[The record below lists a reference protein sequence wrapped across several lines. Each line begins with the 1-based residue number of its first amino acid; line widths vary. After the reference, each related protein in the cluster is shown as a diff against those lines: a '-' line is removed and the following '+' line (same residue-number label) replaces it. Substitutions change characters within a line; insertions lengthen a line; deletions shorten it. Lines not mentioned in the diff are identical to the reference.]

1 MASYAIRKEYR
12 LGSMQ
17 SCNSKFY
24 RQRIWIGINA
34 ELQQQILQALHTSAL
49 GGHSSFPVTYRK
61 LKQLFARQGMKA
73 ATHSFVQACL
83 TCQQAKPKSR
93 VPRVIGPTAYARRSL
108 AGNFYGLYRRIAQ
121 VWISKLHSCCG

>member
-34 ELQQQILQALHTSAL
+34 EPQQQILQALHTSAL

-61 LKQLFARQGMKA
+61 LKQLFAWQGIKA
-73 ATHSFVQACL
+73 ATHSFV
-83 TCQQAKPKSR
+83 
-93 VPRVIGPTAYARRSL
+93 
-108 AGNFYGLYRRIAQ
+108 
-121 VWISKLHSCCG
+121 